1 MIMDAE
7 IHTVIHLYIQHGFN
21 FMADLRKALKN
32 LDVSKL
38 KTSSGKSVSEELKHH
53 AAILAD
59 CIMYRLDEVYESYS
73 PKIYKRTY
81 NLYNSIYIDQTP
93 VLKIGSSGAAICI
106 SVLFDDGAIHQ
117 SLNGKYVDVAMLLNE
132 GWQTHGSFA
141 NVPYFGYRPG
151 THFIEKGI
159 EDYKRKVDHPFD
171 VQFIKNQQ

>member
-1 MIMDAE
+1 MDAE
-7 IHTVIHLYIQHGFN
+7 NNMVIQCLIWYN
-21 FMADLRKALKN
+21 PMADLKQALKN

-38 KTSSGKSVSEELKHH
+38 KTSSGKSVSEELKRH

-59 CIMYRLDEVYESYS
+59 CIMYRLDQVYESYS
-73 PKIYKRTY
+73 PQIYKRTY

-93 VLKIGSSGAAICI
+93 VIKIGTSGAAICI

-141 NVPYFGYRPG
+141 NVLYFGYRPG

-171 VQFIKNQQ
+171 VKFIKNQQ

>member
-1 MIMDAE
+1 MIIDAE
-7 IHTVIHLYIQHGFN
+7 IIHTVARLHFHGSN
-21 FMADLRKALKN
+21 LMADLKQALKN

-38 KTSSGKSVSEELKHH
+38 KTSNGKSLSEELKHH

-73 PKIYKRTY
+73 PHIYKRTY

-93 VLKIGSSGAAICI
+93 VLKIGTSGAAICI

-117 SLNGKYVDVAMLLNE
+117 SLNGKNVDVAMLLNE

-151 THFIEKGI
+151 THFIDKGI
-159 EDYKRKVDHPFD
+159 EDYKRRVDHPFD
-171 VQFIKNQQ
+171 VKFMKNQ